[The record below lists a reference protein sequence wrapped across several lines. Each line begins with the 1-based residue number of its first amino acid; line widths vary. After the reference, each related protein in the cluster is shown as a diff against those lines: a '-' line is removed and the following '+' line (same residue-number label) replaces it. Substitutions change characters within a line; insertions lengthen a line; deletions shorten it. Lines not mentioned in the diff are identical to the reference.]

1 MVVKC
6 FNKSSKRILFRSS
19 FKSINT
25 LPGVRAISHLLSA
38 YRSSWTTG
46 CLEIFRKTVCLTS
59 FFIDRKNI
67 DFLETDGFLNY
78 LQNNFTFLIFDLHIF
93 WIKIMTRAAFT
104 WTFFVILSMKILLN
118 ESVVSIWLNGAI
130 LLKIE
135 WKLRRLGTQQMN
147 HQIHLKF

>member
-6 FNKSSKRILFRSS
+6 FNKSSKVILFRSS

-25 LPGVRAISHLLSA
+25 LPGVRAISHLLSVS
-38 YRSSWTTG
+38 RSSC
-46 CLEIFRKTVCLTS
+46 CLEIFRKTVCLTY

-78 LQNNFTFLIFDLHIF
+78 LQNNFTFLIFNLHIF
-93 WIKIMTRAAFT
+93 WIKIITRAAFT
-104 WTFFVILSMKILLN
+104 WTFFAILSMKVLLN